1 MRRLETPNRTSCC
14 RVVGMR
20 VCVYCSKRRC
30 SSFVSYNQDGGVL
43 VQLRETR
50 LVCLLQFI
58 VVIMNVVIMR
68 VVLRRKGA
76 CCFMKVVAVVKSRFV
91 IE

>member
-20 VCVYCSKRRC
+20 VCVYCSKRGF
-30 SSFVSYNQDGGVL
+30 SSFVSYNQNGGVL
-43 VQLRETR
+43 VQLQEAR

-58 VVIMNVVIMR
+58 VVIMR
-68 VVLRRKGA
+68 VMLCRKGA

>member
-14 RVVGMR
+14 RVVEMR
-20 VCVYCSKRRC
+20 VCVYCSKRGC
-30 SSFVSYNQDGGVL
+30 SSFVSYNQNDGVL
-43 VQLRETR
+43 VQLREAR

-58 VVIMNVVIMR
+58 VIIMSVV
-68 VVLRRKGA
+68 KGA
-76 CCFMKVVAVVKSRFV
+76 CCFMKVVTVVKSRFV

>member
-1 MRRLETPNRTSCC
+1 
-14 RVVGMR
+14 MR
-20 VCVYCSKRRC
+20 VYVYCSKRGC
-30 SSFVSYNQDGGVL
+30 SSFVSYNQNGGVL
-43 VQLRETR
+43 VQLREAR

-68 VVLRRKGA
+68 VMLCRKGA